1 MSSRDGMNEREQ
13 VRGEHGGTNEHG
25 GYERAREG
33 TNAAGA
39 VAGAMRPTS
48 PSPPPPLPPFFFLF
62 LYYLNIFTYFYVHV
76 ILYLEYFNEK

>member
-1 MSSRDGMNEREQ
+1 M
-13 VRGEHGGTNEHG
+13 GGTNERRGTNERG

-33 TNAAGA
+33 TNTAGA

-48 PSPPPPLPPFFFLF
+48 PSPPPLTTIFFLF